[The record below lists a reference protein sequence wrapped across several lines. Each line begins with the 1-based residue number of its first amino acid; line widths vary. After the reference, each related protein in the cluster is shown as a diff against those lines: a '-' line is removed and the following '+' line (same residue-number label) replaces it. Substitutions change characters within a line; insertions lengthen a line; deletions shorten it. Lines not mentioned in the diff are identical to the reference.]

1 MAYCGNCGVNV
12 GSGRFCPNCGTMCIP
27 TAEKPMVRTKS
38 SAAAENKRWKQAL
51 LTMFILVVVVLLIM
65 LCFSGSSSKAL
76 VGRWEA
82 TDSSAYFGYLEFFKD
97 GTYGSDRVNYSG
109 NYSVNGDRLRIDGIL
124 MPSVTFT
131 FSVSGDR
138 LKLSTGGQEYDV
150 YHRIK

>member
-1 MAYCGNCGVNV
+1 MAYCGNCGAKLWD
-12 GSGRFCPNCGTMCIP
+12 GRFCPNCGAMCKSIMP
-27 TAEKPMVRTKS
+27 QPVVKAETK
-38 SAAAENKRWKQAL
+38 AVAENKRWKQAL

-82 TDSSAYFGYLEFFKD
+82 TDSSAYFSYLEFFKD